1 MDIGW
6 FFFDLLLLGYVEDP
20 STGISFCS
28 SEERELEIYI
38 EVLIFYQATYER
50 KRLKCVYLC
59 VTGLLL
65 TAL

>member
-28 SEERELEIYI
+28 IEERELEIYI
-38 EVLIFYQATYER
+38 EVHNCFELHIKEKECDT
-50 KRLKCVYLC
+50 
-59 VTGLLL
+59 L
-65 TAL
+65 TV